1 MAFMKLKPLTET
13 LRLDKIVEREN
24 LPVEIISLFE
34 KDEKVKYAFSAL
46 RDYVVITDKRIII
59 EDKKGLRGFRR
70 SFYSVLY
77 SSISVYYIDVKD
89 FDCTINI
96 IINSGHNLSLNFYKP
111 IPLNDMF
118 EVYKY
123 LNNKIL

>member
-13 LRLDKIVEREN
+13 LRLDKIVDRDN
-24 LPVEIISLFE
+24 LPVEILSLLE
-34 KDEKVKYAFSAL
+34 KDEKVKYSFSAV

-70 SFYSVLY
+70 SFYTVLY
-77 SSISVYYIDVKD
+77 NSISVYYIDVKD